1 MIQYLY
7 FSENI
12 LNRNGSVTTHVH
24 SNRRGKEIA
33 IAKLGLIIAVV
44 FILCHSIK
52 WIPNIHEIL
61 MVRIGHKF
69 EIGQGLRVAFDNI
82 TILSQILSSTYKE
95 GCLVRT
101 ATERKRILLLLPS
114 LVLHAMALTTYCQ
127 RIVVC
132 LLLLNQQTMLGWLQ
146 SLNIGLIGCTK

>member
-1 MIQYLY
+1 MRLNSIYVQVYAVYLNFLINGILPFALVIILNILIIKELKGLGQDQTLPAPTPGNFSGLFDRMKSLYDYCQLSLINDIMVLY

-61 MVRIGHKF
+61 MVCIIHKF
-69 EIGQGLRVAFDNI
+69 EIGK
-82 TILSQILSSTYKE
+82 ILYQN
-95 GCLVRT
+95 
-101 ATERKRILLLLPS
+101 RK
-114 LVLHAMALTTYCQ
+114 
-127 RIVVC
+127 
-132 LLLLNQQTMLGWLQ
+132 
-146 SLNIGLIGCTK
+146 